1 MSIKIIAAVDLNYLM
16 GYNNDIPWRKPADL
30 KRFKQK
36 TLNQVVVMGRK
47 TYESIGRALPDR
59 VNCVIS
65 KDPGKIKKLSPG
77 VITSGSLESFF
88 NQMQF
93 TDKDVWIIGGSEI
106 YNQCLLMDIVSEID
120 LTILNG
126 RWVPP
131 LKDSKEKIKQSS
143 VFFPYIPL
151 EFTVESE
158 EINKEDSSLL
168 HRKYVKS
175 YW

>member
-16 GYNNDIPWRKPADL
+16 GYDNIIPWHKPADL

-36 TLNQVVVMGRK
+36 TLNQIVIMGRK
-47 TYESIGRALPDR
+47 TYESIGKALPNR
-59 VNCVIS
+59 TNCVIS
-65 KDPGKIKKLSPG
+65 RNPSKIKNLSSG
-77 VITSGSLESFF
+77 VITSLSFEEII
-88 NQMQF
+88 NQLKN
-93 TDKDVWIIGGSEI
+93 TDKTVWIIGGSEI
-106 YNQCLLMDIVSEID
+106 YKEALLSDIVSEID

-131 LKDSKEKIKQSS
+131 AGDSMEIVKMKS
-143 VFFPYIPL
+143 VIFPRIPL

-158 EINKEDSSLL
+158 EVNKEDTSLL
-168 HRKYVKS
+168 HRVYKKS